1 MKEKRRVELKEKG
14 WSENEII
21 KAESILEKEK
31 EHDVHFS
38 KIVFWS
44 ALIVIIFANLI
55 VSLILIPFLI
65 VLRETIL
72 YAIII
77 ILAGTIGFLYNFLIT
92 DIGHL
97 EKKHHLAAG
106 IIIPIIALA
115 NILVMVLVS
124 NRFITEIEI
133 NNPPHNPWIVAIV
146 FAISFVIPYIVDK
159 LRIHFQE
166 RKKHLIV
173 N

>member
-55 VSLILIPFLI
+55 VSLILIPFSI